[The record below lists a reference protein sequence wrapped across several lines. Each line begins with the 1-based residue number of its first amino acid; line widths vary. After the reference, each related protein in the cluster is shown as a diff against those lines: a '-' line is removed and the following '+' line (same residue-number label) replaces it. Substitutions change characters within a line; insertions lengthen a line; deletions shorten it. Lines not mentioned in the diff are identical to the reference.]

1 MGKKS
6 KVIIPVG
13 IRQQIVLARN
23 SGMSWPK
30 VAELAGC
37 ARSTVQRIYKEE
49 VKPVIPLE
57 EVKKTME
64 IEEARVLKMVPNVRL
79 MLIYFEHREGIA
91 RCIKRPNDN
100 HPLKSMVLVR
110 RIEGEDDLYRKA

>member
-6 KVIIPVG
+6 KVIPVG

-49 VKPVIPLE
+49 VKPVVPLE
-57 EVKKTME
+57 EVKKTVE

>member
-1 MGKKS
+1 MGKKNVQIS
-6 KVIIPVG
+6 KAV
-13 IRQQIVLARN
+13 RQQIVMARN

-37 ARSTVQRIYKEE
+37 ARSTAQRIYKEE
-49 VKPVIPLE
+49 SKPVIPLE
-57 EVKKTME
+57 EVKKTVE

-79 MLIYFEHREGIA
+79 MLIYFEHKEGIG

-100 HPLKSMVLVR
+100 HPPKSMVLVR
-110 RIEGEDDLYRKA
+110 KVEGEDDLYRKA